1 MQQKPHNSLLHRQAD
16 KQSLVRMQDQCPQ
29 NVHVHHII
37 VSKTVKKRKKKKKKK
52 KKNKDVWN
60 GYSQFKKQNI
70 YSFFKGLH

>member
-37 VSKTVKKRKKKKKKK
+37 VSKTVKKRKKKKERRKTRTYGMDIHSSKSK
-52 KKNKDVWN
+52 I
-60 GYSQFKKQNI
+60 FI
-70 YSFFKGLH
+70 LFFKGLH